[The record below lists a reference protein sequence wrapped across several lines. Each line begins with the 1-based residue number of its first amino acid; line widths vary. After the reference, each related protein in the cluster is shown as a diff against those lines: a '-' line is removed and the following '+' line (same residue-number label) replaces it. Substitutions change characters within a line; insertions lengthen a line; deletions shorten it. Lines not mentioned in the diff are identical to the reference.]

1 MERWIA
7 DYFSGNPGLDKGEGT
22 LGRYSVM
29 EIDDKIIMEKLNKL
43 ISVEPKI
50 MIHRILKRDCKMI
63 KLFSKYKLRYLTII
77 RRGLDGQKEDNRS
90 RQTKE

>member
-1 MERWIA
+1 
-7 DYFSGNPGLDKGEGT
+7 

-50 MIHRILKRDCKMI
+50 MIHRILKRDYKMI
-63 KLFSKYKLRYLTII
+63 KLISKYGWRYLTLI
-77 RRGLDGQKEDNRS
+77 REGTNENP
-90 RQTKE
+90 